1 MEEGDSP
8 DEMGK
13 MKGKSILLV
22 IKGPK
27 EHQSPGNG
35 SPCPISLA
43 VRLSQQRT
51 GRLTHLP
58 SSQKWK
64 NTQVLEHIIL

>member
-8 DEMGK
+8 DETGK

-27 EHQSPGNG
+27 EQQSPGNG
-35 SPCPISLA
+35 PSCPTSPA
-43 VRLSQQRT
+43 VRLLQKRT
-51 GRLTHLP
+51 GVADSFT

-64 NTQVLEHIIL
+64 NTQVLELIIL